1 MKFNNDAIK
10 NVSQV
15 TVRTI
20 TEDGQTAD
28 VTYRVNHLK
37 DWTQETGG
45 FQCYPDITLKFS
57 AMSVKVDDV
66 NSKAANNE
74 AEECEINYEFPTFSW

>member
-1 MKFNNDAIK
+1 MKNDGIK

-20 TEDGQTAD
+20 TEDGKTAD

-37 DWTQETGG
+37 DWTQESGG
-45 FQCYPDITLKFS
+45 F
-57 AMSVKVDDV
+57 
-66 NSKAANNE
+66 
-74 AEECEINYEFPTFSW
+74 